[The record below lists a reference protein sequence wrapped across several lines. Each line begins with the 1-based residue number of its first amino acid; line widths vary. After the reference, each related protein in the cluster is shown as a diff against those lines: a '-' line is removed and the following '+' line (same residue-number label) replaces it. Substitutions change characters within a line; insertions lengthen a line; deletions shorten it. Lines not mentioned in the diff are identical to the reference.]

1 MTLRPAF
8 DLDLLR
14 TLVFIAEEASF
25 TKAADRVGR
34 TQSAVTLQVQR
45 LETLVRQPLLVRSKG
60 GPVVLTP
67 QGRILVDRAR
77 AMLDLNDE
85 TFRALDSRDFPA
97 TLRFGTSTYYAP
109 FFLSRTLEALGAEY
123 PNVLIEVI
131 SGKSCQLAQQIKEDT
146 FDLILIEG
154 VLAPRNWQITE
165 VWRGPLWWITS
176 PTHTAHLRDPV
187 PLYLMPSDCPWRP
200 AWMDDC
206 FWRSAALRAL
216 ERAGRKYRV
225 VGVTDS
231 LEGIFASVLAGEAI
245 TISIEAMLPA
255 GVRVIRDDE
264 GFPPLPEVS
273 VVILKGR
280 SPIQPLTDAVAE
292 MIQASFSIN

>member
-1 MTLRPAF
+1 MALRPAF

-77 AMLDLNDE
+77 AMLELNDE

-97 TLRFGTSTYYAP
+97 TMRLGVSSYYAP
-109 FFLSRTLEALGAEY
+109 FFLTRSQEAMRGVY
-123 PNVLIEVI
+123 PNVLLEII
-131 SGKSCQLAQQIKEDT
+131 NGKSCQLVLQLKEDA
-146 FDLILIEG
+146 FDLIVVEG
-154 VLAPRNWQITE
+154 GLEPRNWQATE
-165 VWRGPLWWITS
+165 IWRAPLRWITA
-176 PTHTAHLRDPV
+176 TAHTPHLRDPL
-187 PLYLMPSDCPWRP
+187 PLCLLPSDCPWRP
-200 AWMDDC
+200 PGRDDC

-216 ERAGRKYRV
+216 ERAGRKHRV
-225 VGVTDS
+225 VAVTDS
-231 LEGIFASVLAGEAI
+231 MDTIYATVAAGEAI
-245 TISIEAMLPA
+245 SISVDAPLPA
-255 GVRVIRDDE
+255 GVRAVGNEE
-264 GFPPLPEVS
+264 GLPALPETS
-273 VVILKGR
+273 VAILKGR
-280 SPIQPLTDAVAE
+280 NPTQPLTDAAAE
-292 MIQASFSIN
+292 LIRANFRVG